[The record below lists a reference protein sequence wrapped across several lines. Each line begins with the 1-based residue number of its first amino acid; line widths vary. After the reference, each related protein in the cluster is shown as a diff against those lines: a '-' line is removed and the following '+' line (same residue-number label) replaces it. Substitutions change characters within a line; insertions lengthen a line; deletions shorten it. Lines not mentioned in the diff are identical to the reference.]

1 MQSPP
6 EKLIQAVQLFLH
18 SCPPVYTPV
27 LKVKLPV
34 HQHAGSVN
42 VAVLPP
48 KNTPKMEDWT
58 AIQMESRAV
67 NCDKEDPSNDE
78 CGLGRALHWQENRNL
93 EEYEDEG
100 LQPFK

>member
-1 MQSPP
+1 
-6 EKLIQAVQLFLH
+6 
-18 SCPPVYTPV
+18 
-27 LKVKLPV
+27 
-34 HQHAGSVN
+34 
-42 VAVLPP
+42 
-48 KNTPKMEDWT
+48 MEDWT
-58 AIQMESRAV
+58 AIQMESGVV